1 MCVDRLIGKHKLLC
15 PQSGTDLN
23 VVFSLMGVASS
34 PITFVVVLLKT
45 TGTYTLELRD
55 SGNVLVQTVSRQ
67 GTGGFE
73 FALFK
78 GVNLSYP
85 NIVQIHAVSS
95 DTLHL
100 YEVNTAE
107 ICLCDVDECA

>member
-1 MCVDRLIGKHKLLC
+1 MCVDKLIGKHKLLC

-23 VVFSLMGVASS
+23 VVFSLMGVASA
-34 PITFVVVLLKT
+34 PVKFVVVLLKT
-45 TGTYTLELRD
+45 TGSYTLELRD
-55 SGNVLVQTVSRQ
+55 SGNVLIQTVSGQ

-78 GVNLSYP
+78 DVSLSYP

-95 DTLHL
+95 ETLHL

-107 ICLCDVDECA
+107 VCLCHADDCA